1 MGRWGVWSPGR
12 RALALL
18 LLIQVAY
25 CSRVLDEVYFPEND
39 AETRPGSQRWGYGDL
54 GDDEDFL
61 ADEASGDDRGSSEI
75 GSGHQVTEGFT
86 TVSTSTIT
94 SFSTG
99 AAVTP
104 LAPQLAG
111 MSVSELDQEPFLI
124 YYRALVNFTTSIE
137 YTPDLDNVSS
147 DHFRDLS
154 EAIVD
159 TLESEYYKIPG
170 EQMVNV
176 VYVKVID
183 GFVFVEL
190 DVGSEGNTND
200 AVIRQVLYS
209 VIASG
214 SIASYVTSTAGFQF
228 RRLGAV
234 TPSMRSCL
242 SNEFTCKNGECI
254 LLEYRCDQ
262 RHDCRDMSDEEG
274 CVEPVLCGDNEFA
287 CGSGECIPRV
297 YYCDGRPD
305 CADSSDET
313 TCRGPGVVATS
324 PTITTRPIITPRPP
338 TTPPPIYTRPLV
350 IATTPFKRSTP
361 KPPIDAARPCRR
373 EEARCPNGQCIP
385 REYLCDGERDCKDGS
400 DELNCGTPSPCEPN
414 EFKCKNGR
422 CALKLWRCDGDN
434 DCGDGSDEI
443 NCPTKGPSDM
453 CAPDQFVCVQSRKCI
468 PASYQCDEEA
478 DCPDRSDEIGCSPPQ
493 VITPP
498 EESIVASRGDTVRF
512 TCVAVGIPT
521 PIITWRLNWGHI
533 PTSSR
538 VSMSSENGHGTLIIR
553 DVKEAD
559 QGAYTC
565 EAINAKG
572 MVFGIPDGVLSL
584 KPSRGPCSE
593 GFFHIDGTS
602 QCIPCFCFGIAKVCH
617 QTGRY
622 RNQIRLRFDVED
634 DFKGVNVSSPQGF
647 PPLSSNQLQIDPSVQ
662 EFQLVDLSRR
672 FLSHDS
678 FWLLPSQFLGNK
690 VDSYG
695 GSLQF
700 KVRYG
705 LTRGQSEP
713 VRKPDVVIVGN
724 GQKLI
729 YRVQSS
735 TQPSVVNQRTV
746 QFTEDNWQHESGSAV
761 TREDLL
767 MTLQNVEAI
776 MIQTVYDN
784 KMASVG
790 LADIVMDTTSV
801 EYTQLGVAIGVE
813 ECKCPF
819 GYSGLSCET
828 CSPQFERIPGGPFL
842 GTCSGCNCNGHAS
855 SCDSE
860 NGYCINCQ
868 HNTEGPQCNKCKSG
882 FFGDPTRGTA
892 DACRPCPCPLMD
904 PRRRY
909 SDTCFMDTDGQP
921 TCDNCIEG
929 YTGRRCERCALG
941 YEGDP
946 MKPGGRCVKTSAGD
960 TGICDVRGS
969 AESSPNTCVCK
980 PHVSGNLCNE
990 CKTGTFYLSDKNP
1003 EGCLKCF
1010 CMGVTRECSSSYWNR
1025 DQVRST
1031 YDSHERAPFTISS
1044 ASSTQTFSEGI
1055 SVTGPSELTF
1065 SGFSNIPPDVYY
1077 WVLPERFKGDKV
1089 TSYGGELRYTIT
1101 YVPSVGAR
1109 TLDAQPHIVLQG
1121 NGIFLEHN
1129 ANIQTPAGFPITI
1142 TVPFRE
1148 SSWRRTDGQDATR
1161 EHLLMALADI
1171 DVLMIRASYADRM
1184 IESRISN
1191 IHMDIA
1197 VPHSTGLKQAVEVE
1211 ECACPVGYTGPS
1223 CQDCD
1228 IGFTRSTSGLYLGT
1242 CERCQCG
1249 GHSTECDGETGEC
1262 LNCQHN
1268 TEGAKCE
1275 RCKPGFY
1282 GDPRRGSQGDCQP
1295 CPCRS
1300 TSSQYF
1306 GTCFLDS
1313 DGQPTC
1319 DSCPAGFLG
1328 RQCERCAPGYRGDPT
1343 RGQPCI
1349 PSSGPGP
1356 STGCQCDLRGSISNT
1371 CDSRRQCPCK
1381 SHVEGLSCS
1390 TCRPNHF
1397 YLNADNP
1404 DGCLPCFCM
1413 GVTQQCSSSSYH
1425 RELITSPFL
1434 PGNFQNFALVNRQR
1448 SVRITT
1454 GFVVEMS
1461 TQGPQLSYRQFD
1473 QLGQESFYWQLPESY
1488 QGDKREMLFARMRRA
1503 HKQNE
1508 SSLTEEEMRRKFASE
1523 ALGETHDPQPRVR
1536 RQAQMDKKQ
1545 EDMDREIWALISS
1558 FSSDPSQNKTNVSG
1572 EASVLPPPSSVLAP
1586 AGPPSVRRQRAH
1598 DIAQSQGRTH
1608 TFPLSGAPGHSPQRA
1623 SHEAGAATRSSRQD
1637 STNVLISQTPGLRG
1651 AEKYS
1656 LIYKGFSLFPEGV
1669 FYWSL
1674 PKVFLGDKVTSYGG
1688 TLRYTLTYTS
1698 GIRGSPLPDADVQI
1712 MGNDITL
1719 VAYQTEMRPRE
1730 SKTFEIAFKESQ
1742 WKRPDGQQATREHL
1756 MMALADLDEILIRAS
1771 YSTDMISAG
1780 ITAVSMETAGPSFT
1794 SLPQALEVEECRC
1807 PPGYRGLSC
1816 QDCAPGYTRTGGGL
1830 YLGHCE
1836 PCDCN
1841 GHSETCHPET
1851 GVCSVCL
1858 HNTAGEFCDK
1868 CAPGFYGDATAGTPE
1883 DCQPCACPLSDPEN
1897 QFSKTCETDGAG
1909 GYRCTACPLGYTGQY
1924 CERCTPGYTGNPSI
1938 RGQKCLPEDRRSNFI
1953 VQIHPEKKTV
1963 AAGSD
1968 ASLRCH
1974 GSGDPP
1980 YYYFWSRE
1988 DGRPLPS
1995 TTHLRDRGETLHF
2008 PNLQPSDSGVYI
2020 CTCRNYQYVNTSR
2033 AEIIVHAV
2041 AVRPIT
2047 VTVEEQRIQS
2057 VRQGADVTF
2066 ICTAKSTSPAY
2077 TLVWTRQNNGKLPE
2091 RAMDFNGILTI
2102 RNVQPEDAGIYI
2114 CTGSNMFDMDEGN
2127 ATLYVQEISHTQMFY
2142 GPFETMGGHRP
2153 PGAGI
2158 PPVAVIEP
2166 RQLSVQQG
2174 QPAEFRCSATGNPTP
2189 IVEWTGGP
2197 NGGISSRASVHGG
2210 MLRFPS
2216 TQLSDEGQY
2225 TCRVH
2230 NTFGQH
2236 IARADLRVHS
2246 GNLPDVQVSPERT
2259 EVREGDTA
2267 RLYCRA
2273 LGSPTPT
2280 ISWRK
2285 QNGILPPQALTSL
2298 GFLHF
2303 RSSSLEAIQRRIQ
2316 ELQAR
2321 EERTDIATL
2330 VIPSITAADGGTY
2343 LCIGT
2348 NSAGS
2353 SQQQIE
2359 VIVVK
2364 ASPGAPLLRIE
2375 PSSDSVQEGQTVEL
2389 NCVVAAYPQAV
2400 VTWLRPGRPL
2410 APNHQV
2416 YGSRLRIIQASSAD
2430 SGEYICR
2437 VTNGVGSQQASIV
2450 ITINR
2455 VPIPSENI
2463 PVLRIESSSGSLVEG
2478 QTLELDCQVA
2488 GYPGAEVTWYRP
2500 GVPLSPNHQVS
2511 GSRLRILQASAAD
2524 SGEYICRVTSGPV
2537 TQQASTF
2544 ITVTRISG
2552 DTSGLVPVLRIEPS
2566 SNTVAEGQ
2574 TLELNCVV
2582 SGSQQGEVTWHRK
2595 DQPLSPNHQVLG
2607 SRLRILQASVADS
2620 GEYICR
2626 VTTGSVTRQATITV
2640 TISRTIGPVQ
2650 NGITPTIRVESPSD
2664 SLSEGQTVVLNCV
2677 VEGQTQQVSW
2687 YRQGQPLSSNHQ
2699 VSGSRL
2705 RIVNASSR
2713 DSGEYICQVSG
2724 SSGIQAAS
2732 ISVSIEGPRH
2742 NTGDSGAIRIEPSS
2756 QTVEEGQILD
2766 LSCRIEGISGQS
2778 VTWHRANGRPL
2789 SPNHQVAGPRMRI
2802 NKATTADSGEYICR
2816 VITDF
2821 GVQEASVMV
2830 IVQRSSQVPAGFPT
2844 PITIEKTPGPV
2855 SEGQTVDL
2863 NCVVIGNP
2871 DAAVTWMR
2879 PGASFTPNHQIS
2891 GSRLRIVQASSA
2903 DSGEYV
2909 CRYSSPSGILKGSIL
2924 VNVIP
2929 GAQKVY
2935 RLETPVI
2942 SINPPS
2948 ATIRQGENAT
2958 FKCHVHKGAPPI
2970 RVAWKMGQNQPLQD
2984 NVHISNNGSIITIV
2998 GAHHKNQGSYRC
3010 MASNAYGAVD
3020 SAVTLV
3026 VEGRPTV
3033 SVIPQGPVRVNVGET
3048 IYLECSGMGDP
3059 RPVVSWRRTGSRQTI
3074 QQQHHVPLDSH
3085 AVLQIPS
3092 AKPDDAGSYT
3102 CVGHNPAGSTQVN
3115 VDVLVEDRVT
3125 KPSAPVVTADQ
3136 PVHVVLAGDTATLRC
3151 SATGNPT
3158 PTITWSKL
3166 RAPLPWQHQIVNQT
3180 LVIPRVAQQDS
3191 GQYICNASNADG
3203 HSEIFITLDVE
3214 NPPYATTLPDELSV
3228 SVGEAIRIQCLA
3240 HGTPPLKF
3248 QWTKVNGSL
3257 PSSSEVRDG
3266 VLHISQAAATDAGTY
3281 SCVVRNKVGE
3291 SEALTQIS
3299 VVAPFSVRVS
3309 PQKDTKAV
3317 GDTTEFTCTVLGDP
3331 RARIQWIK
3339 EGGELPANHK
3349 VDKTVLRISNLERGN
3364 EGVYTCKALSRFG
3377 QAQDSGKLVVQVL
3390 PKVRIN
3396 IRTSVQ
3402 TVLAGNSVEFECL
3415 AIGDPRAKVTW
3426 SKVGSRIPS
3435 DAVINGGMLRID
3447 QVKQSDAGQYRCT
3460 ATNDVGEVQ
3469 SHVILHVQSVPQIAA
3484 QPEMKEV
3491 TTGSTAV
3498 FPCLASG
3505 FPVPE
3510 ITWTKL
3516 EGDLPSDSKIENN
3529 VLTIPSVKPED
3540 AGTYVCTAANR
3551 QGRVTAFSMLKVR
3564 ERVVPYFNGNPQS
3577 YLALPS
3583 LKDAHKKFEVKITFR
3598 PDYADALIMYSG
3610 MLVYSGQKKSK
3621 GADFM
3626 SFGLVGGR
3634 PEFRFDAGS
3643 GMATIRYPIPIS
3655 LGEFHTVTLYRHLNK
3670 GSLIVDNQMPIN
3682 GSSQGKFQGLD
3693 LNEEL
3698 YLGGYPNF
3706 EVLSKTDLKRGFV
3719 GCVRQLVIQG
3729 EEIIFKDLDL
3739 KAKNIS
3745 RCPTCKDRP
3754 CKNKGICRDSDSS
3767 SYVCDCPPGF
3777 AGSNCEHSQA
3787 LHCHP
3792 GACGHEGTCINRADG
3807 TGYTCRC
3814 HLGQHGEKC
3823 MDGVMVHTPSFNG
3836 ETSYISYPSLTN
3848 IHDDLRVDLEFKP
3861 LSPNGLIFF
3870 SGGKGAP
3877 DFVSLAMAGG
3887 HLEFRYELGSGLAIL
3902 RSTDPV
3908 TLGHWH
3914 KASAERIHKDGTL
3927 QVDSAPPVKK
3937 SSPGKSLGLNLK
3949 TLMYLG
3955 GVDGSVT
3962 LPKAVNITQPYQGC
3976 IGEVSINGKK
3986 VDISYSF
3993 IESHSISQCY
4003 DSSPCDRMPC
4013 LHRGHCM
4020 PTGEYE
4026 FQCICRDGF
4035 KGDRCE
4041 SHEDRCQIHNPCT
4054 NGGTCKENKCH
4065 CPEGFSGTYCERGA
4079 AATNLEDGVHEGSGG
4094 NDAPGVYGS
4103 SFSGDSYIVLPRHT
4117 FPRSRP
4123 DSPETIELEL
4133 RTTST
4138 DGVIF
4143 WQGMEGLWL
4152 EHDLHDTNQEEKE
4165 QGRERDFISLGL
4177 RDGHLLFSYQLGS
4190 GEANIIT
4197 EDPIND
4203 GEWHKITAVREGKAG
4218 SVHIDGEE
4226 VISGSA
4232 PGKNIMVDTK
4242 SKVYLGGVPNV
4253 KLMTGGK
4260 FSTGITGCIKNVVLL
4275 NARPS
4280 HQLHQPIDLK
4290 HQSEMAHNTRECPS

>member
-1 MGRWGVWSPGR
+1 MGHWGVWSPGR

-18 LLIQVAY
+18 LLIQVAH

-39 AETRPGSQRWGYGDL
+39 VETRSRPQRWGYGDV
-54 GDDEDFL
+54 GDDEDFM
-61 ADEASGDDRGSSEI
+61 ADEASGDDPGSSEI
-75 GSGHQVTEGFT
+75 GSGLPTEEGFT
-86 TVSTSTIT
+86 TVPTSTIA
-94 SFSTG
+94 SFVTG
-99 AAVTP
+99 PAVTP

-137 YTPDLDNVSS
+137 YTLDLDNVSS
-147 DHFRDLS
+147 DQFRDLS

-183 GFVFVEL
+183 NFVFVEL

-200 AVIRQVLYS
+200 AQIRQILYS

-214 SIASYVTSTAGFQF
+214 SIANYVTSVEGFQF
-228 RRLGAV
+228 RRLGAAQ
-234 TPSMRSCL
+234 TPPSPIGMETTVPPLIRSC
-242 SNEFTCKNGECI
+242 SADEFTCNNGECVP
-254 LLEYRCDQ
+254 LEFRCDR
-262 RHDCRDMSDEEG
+262 RHDCRDMSDEER
-274 CVEPVLCGDNEFA
+274 CSEPETCGDTEFA
-287 CGSGECIPRV
+287 CSSGECIPRA

-305 CADSSDET
+305 CLDSSDEGL
-313 TCRGPGVVATS
+313 CDLPQQIVTS
-324 PTITTRPIITPRPP
+324 PPFTTRPVITRRPI
-338 TTPPPIYTRPLV
+338 TTPPPPIYTRPPLV
-350 IATTPFKRSTP
+350 VTTPLTRLTP
-361 KPPIDAARPCRR
+361 KPPLDAVRPCKR

-385 REYLCDGERDCKDGS
+385 RDYLCDGERDCRDGS

-453 CAPDQFVCVQSRKCI
+453 CAPDQFVCIQSRTCI

-498 EESIVASRGDTVRF
+498 EESIMASRGETVRF
-512 TCVAVGIPT
+512 TCVAIGIPT

-538 VSMSSENGHGTLIIR
+538 VSMTSENGHGTLIIR

-559 QGAYTC
+559 QGAYSC

-584 KPSRGPCSE
+584 KSEGPCSE
-593 GFFHIDGTS
+593 GFFHVQDNS
-602 QCIPCFCFGIAKVCH
+602 RCIPCFCFGVAKVCH

-622 RNQIRLRFDVED
+622 RNQIRLRFDVID
-634 DFKGVNVSSPQGF
+634 DFKGVNVSSHQGF
-647 PPLSSNQLQIDPSVQ
+647 PPLSSNQLQIDTSVE

-672 FLSHDS
+672 FLSQES
-678 FWLLPSQFLGNK
+678 FWTLPSQFLGNK

-695 GSLQF
+695 GSLRY

-705 LTRGQSEP
+705 LTRGLSEP
-713 VRKPDVVIVGN
+713 VRKPDVVIIGN

-735 TQPSVVNQRTV
+735 TQPTTVNQREV
-746 QFTEDNWQHESGSAV
+746 QFTEEHWQHESGAAV

-767 MTLQNVEAI
+767 MTLQNLEAI

-801 EYTQLGVAIGVE
+801 EYTQLGVAMGVE
-813 ECKCPF
+813 ECRCPT

-860 NGYCINCQ
+860 SGYCINCQ

-909 SDTCFMDTDGQP
+909 SDTCFLDTDGQP
-921 TCDNCIEG
+921 TCDNCLVG
-929 YTGRRCERCALG
+929 YSGRRCERCAVG

-946 MKPGGRCVKTSAGD
+946 MKPGGQCEKTFAGT
-960 TGICDVRGS
+960 TGICDERGS
-969 AESSPNTCVCK
+969 AVSSPNACVCK
-980 PHVSGNLCNE
+980 PHVSGRLCNE
-990 CKTGTFYLSDKNP
+990 CKSGTFYLNEKNP
-1003 EGCLKCF
+1003 NGCLKCF

-1031 YDSHERAPFTISS
+1031 YDSHERVPFSISNA
-1044 ASSTQTFSEGI
+1044 ASTRTFSEGI
-1055 SVTGPSELTF
+1055 SITGPSELTF
-1065 SGFSNIPPDVYY
+1065 SAFNNVPQDVYF

-1101 YVPSVGAR
+1101 YEASLGAQ
-1109 TLDAQPHIVLQG
+1109 TLDAQPYVVLQG
-1121 NGIFLEHN
+1121 NGIFLEHY
-1129 ANIQTPAGFPITI
+1129 ANIQTAPGFPITI

-1148 SSWRRTDGQDATR
+1148 SLWRRTDGQDATR

-1171 DVLMIRASYADRM
+1171 DVLMVRASYAERM

-1197 VPHSTGLKQAVEVE
+1197 VPHSTGLQQAVEVE
-1211 ECACPVGYTGPS
+1211 QCACPVGYTGPS

-1228 IGFTRSTSGLYLGT
+1228 IGYTRSTSGLYLGT
-1242 CERCQCG
+1242 CERCHCG

-1282 GDPRRGSQGDCQP
+1282 GDPRRGSPGDCQP
-1295 CPCRS
+1295 CPCQG

-1306 GTCFLDS
+1306 GTCFLDT
-1313 DGQPTC
+1313 DGQATC
-1319 DSCPAGFLG
+1319 DSCPVGYIG
-1328 RQCERCAPGYRGDPT
+1328 RQCERCAPGYRGDPV
-1343 RGQPCI
+1343 RGQPCT
-1349 PSSGPGP
+1349 STSGPGP
-1356 STGCQCDLRGSISNT
+1356 STGCHCDLRGSTSNT

-1381 SHVEGLSCS
+1381 PHVEGLTCS

-1397 YLNADNP
+1397 YLSADNP

-1454 GFVVEMS
+1454 GFIVEMS
-1461 TQGPQLSYRQFD
+1461 THGPQLSYRQFD

-1488 QGDKREMLFARMRRA
+1488 QGDKQEMLFARMRRA

-1508 SSLTEEEMRRKFASE
+1508 SSLTEEEMRRKIASGDLE
-1523 ALGETHDPQPRVR
+1523 ENHDPQHRFR
-1536 RQAQMDKKQ
+1536 RQAQMDKEQ
-1545 EDMDREIWALISS
+1545 EETDREVWALISS
-1558 FSSDPSQNKTNVSG
+1558 FSSGPSRDKTNVSEG
-1572 EASVLPPPSSVLAP
+1572 GSVLPPSSVVAP
-1586 AGPPSVRRQRAH
+1586 AGPPSPPLRRHHTQ
-1598 DIAQSQGRTH
+1598 DNAQSRARAH
-1608 TFPLSGAPGHSPQRA
+1608 TFPLSAAPGHLPQRA
-1623 SHEAGAATRSSRQD
+1623 THEAGASARSARQD

-1656 LIYKGFSLFPEGV
+1656 LVYKGFSLFPEGV

-1674 PKVFLGDKVTSYGG
+1674 PKVFLGDKVMSYGG
-1688 TLRYTLTYTS
+1688 TLRYTLAYTS

-1712 MGNDITL
+1712 TGNDITL
-1719 VAYQTEMRPRE
+1719 VAYQTELRPRE
-1730 SKTFEIAFKESQ
+1730 TKTFEIAFRESQ

-1756 MMALADLDEILIRAS
+1756 MMALADLNEILIRAS
-1771 YSTDMISAG
+1771 YSTDMISAS
-1780 ITAVSMETAGPSFT
+1780 ITGVSMETAGPSYT

-1851 GVCSVCL
+1851 GVCSNCL
-1858 HNTAGEFCDK
+1858 HNTADEFCDK

-1909 GYRCTACPLGYTGQY
+1909 GYRCTACPIGYTGQY
-1924 CERCTPGYTGNPSI
+1924 CERCAPGYTGNPSV
-1938 RGQKCLPEDRRSNFI
+1938 RGQKCVPEDRQSHFFVRI
-1953 VQIHPEKKTV
+1953 YPEKKTV
-1963 AAGSD
+1963 TPGSEI
-1968 ASLRCH
+1968 SLRCQ

-1988 DGRPLPS
+1988 DGRPLPGN
-1995 TTHLRDRGETLHF
+1995 TQLRERGEILHF
-2008 PNLQPSDSGVYI
+2008 PSLQPSDSGVYI
-2020 CTCRNYQYVNTSR
+2020 CTCRNYQHMNTSR
-2033 AEIIVHAV
+2033 AEIIIHASPI
-2041 AVRPIT
+2041 RPIT
-2047 VTVEEQRIQS
+2047 VTVEEQRVQR
-2057 VRQGADVTF
+2057 VRQGVDVTF

-2077 TLVWTRQNNGKLPE
+2077 TLVWTRQNSGNLPE

-2127 ATLYVQEISHTQMFY
+2127 ATLYVQEASHTQMFY
-2142 GPFETMGGHRP
+2142 GPFETIEGHRP
-2153 PGAGI
+2153 SGAGT

-2174 QPAEFRCSATGNPTP
+2174 QPAEFRCTATGNPTP
-2189 IVEWTGGP
+2189 IVEWTGGQ

-2210 MLRFPS
+2210 VLRFSS
-2216 TQLSDEGQY
+2216 TQISDAGQY

-2230 NTFGQH
+2230 NSFGQH
-2236 IARADLRVHS
+2236 IARADLRVYTG

-2285 QNGILPPQALTSL
+2285 QDGILPPQAHT
-2298 GFLHF
+2298 
-2303 RSSSLEAIQRRIQ
+2303 
-2316 ELQAR
+2316 
-2321 EERTDIATL
+2321 ERTDIATL
-2330 VIPSITAADGGTY
+2330 LIPSITVADAGTY
-2343 LCIGT
+2343 LCVGT

-2353 SQQQIE
+2353 SQRQIE

-2364 ASPGAPLLRIE
+2364 ASSAAPLVRIE
-2375 PSSDSVQEGQTVEL
+2375 PSSDNVLEGQTVEL
-2389 NCVVAAYPQAV
+2389 NCVVASYPQAT
-2400 VTWLRPGRPL
+2400 VTWHRPGHPL
-2410 APNHQV
+2410 SPNHQV
-2416 YGSRLRIIQASSAD
+2416 YGSRLRILQASSAD

-2437 VTNGVGSQQASIV
+2437 VTNGGGTQQASII

-2478 QTLELDCQVA
+2478 QTLELDCQVT
-2488 GYPGAEVTWYRP
+2488 GYPGVEVTWYRP
-2500 GVPLSPNHQVS
+2500 GIPLSPNHQVS

-2524 SGEYICRVTSGPV
+2524 SGEYICRITHGGI

-2544 ITVTRISG
+2544 ITVTRISS
-2552 DTSGLVPVLRIEPS
+2552 DPSGSFPALRIEPS

-2582 SGSQQGEVTWHRK
+2582 SESQNAVVTWTRK
-2595 DQPLSPNHQVLG
+2595 GQPLSPNHQVLG

-2626 VTTGSVTRQATITV
+2626 VTSGTVTRQATITV
-2640 TISRTIGPVQ
+2640 TISRVIGPVHT
-2650 NGITPTIRVESPSD
+2650 GITPTILVESPS
-2664 SLSEGQTVVLNCV
+2664 SAVSEGQTVVLNCV
-2677 VEGQTQQVSW
+2677 VEGQTHQEVSW
-2687 YRQGQPLSSNHQ
+2687 YRQGQPLSENHQ

-2705 RIVNASSR
+2705 RILKASPQ

-2724 SSGIQAAS
+2724 SSGIQMAS
-2732 ISVSIEGPRH
+2732 ISVSIEGSRH
-2742 NTGDSGAIRIEPSS
+2742 NTGVSGAIRIEPSS
-2756 QTVEEGQILD
+2756 KTVEEGQILE
-2766 LSCRIEGISGQS
+2766 LSCLIEGLSDQS
-2778 VTWHRANGRPL
+2778 VTWHRSHGRPL
-2789 SPNHQVAGPRMRI
+2789 SSNHQVAGPRMRI
-2802 NKATTADSGEYICR
+2802 FKATAADSGEYICR
-2816 VITDF
+2816 VNTGSGI
-2821 GVQEASVMV
+2821 QEAIITV

-2844 PITIEKTPGPV
+2844 PILIEKTPGPV
-2855 SEGQTVDL
+2855 VEGQNVDL
-2863 NCVVIGNP
+2863 NCVVVGNP
-2871 DAAVTWMR
+2871 DAAVTWLR
-2879 PGASFTPNHQIS
+2879 PGANFYAHHQIS
-2891 GSRLRIVQASSA
+2891 GSRLRISQATSA

-2909 CRYSSPSGILKGSIL
+2909 CHYSTPSGILKASIFINISSG
-2924 VNVIP
+2924 V
-2929 GAQKVY
+2929 QKTY
-2935 RLETPVI
+2935 RSESPVI
-2942 SINPPS
+2942 SISPSS

-2958 FKCHVHKGAPPI
+2958 FKCYVHRGAQPI
-2970 RVAWKMGQNQPLQD
+2970 RVMWKIGQNQPLQD
-2984 NVHISNNGSIITIV
+2984 NVHVSSNGSIITIV

-3010 MASNAYGAVD
+3010 MASNAFGAVD
-3020 SAVTLV
+3020 SAVNLV

-3033 SVIPQGPVRVNVGET
+3033 SVIPQGPVKVSVGET

-3059 RPVVSWRRTGSRQTI
+3059 RPVVSWRRTGSRQAI
-3074 QQQHHVPLDSH
+3074 WQHNHAPLDSH

-3092 AKPDDAGSYT
+3092 AKPDDSGSYT
-3102 CVGHNPAGSTQVN
+3102 CVGHNPAGSTQVH
-3115 VDVLVEDRVT
+3115 VDVLVEDRVLR
-3125 KPSAPVVTADQ
+3125 PSTPTVIAEKSVQ
-3136 PVHVVLAGDTATLRC
+3136 VVLAGETATLRC

-3158 PTITWSKL
+3158 PTIKWSKL
-3166 RAPLPWQHQIVNQT
+3166 RAPLPWQHQIVNSS

-3191 GQYICNASNADG
+3191 GQYICNASNVDG
-3203 HSEIFITLDVE
+3203 HSEVYITLDVE

-3228 SVGEAIRIQCLA
+3228 SVGEPIQLQCLA

-3257 PSSSEVRDG
+3257 PSSAAVRDG
-3266 VLHISQAAATDAGTY
+3266 VLEINQASVTVAGTY
-3281 SCVVRNKVGE
+3281 RCVVSNKVGE
-3291 SEALTQIS
+3291 SVALTQIS
-3299 VVAPFSVRVS
+3299 VLAPFSVRVS
-3309 PQKDTKAV
+3309 PQIDTKAV
-3317 GDTTEFTCTVLGDP
+3317 GDTAEFICTVLGDP

-3339 EGGELPANHK
+3339 EGGELPSNHK
-3349 VDKTVLRISNLERGN
+3349 VDGTVLRISNLERGN
-3364 EGVYTCKALSRFG
+3364 EGVYTCRAVSRFG
-3377 QAQDSGKLVVQVL
+3377 QVQDSVKLVVQVL

-3426 SKVGSRIPS
+3426 SKVGSRLPNDVI
-3435 DAVINGGMLRID
+3435 INGGTLRLE

-3460 ATNDVGEVQ
+3460 VTNDVGEVQ

-3484 QPEMKEV
+3484 QPDMKEI

-3505 FPVPE
+3505 FPVPD

-3516 EGDLPSDSKIENN
+3516 EGDLPSDARIENN
-3529 VLTIPSVKPED
+3529 VLTIQSVKPED

-3564 ERVVPYFNGNPQS
+3564 ERVVPYFTGHS
-3577 YLALPS
+3577 HLALPS
-3583 LKDAHKKFEVKITFR
+3583 MKDAHKKFEIKITFR
-3598 PDYADALIMYSG
+3598 PDDADG
-3610 MLVYSGQKKSK
+3610 MLIYSGQKKTK

-3643 GMATIRYPIPIS
+3643 GMATIRYPMPIS
-3655 LGEFHTVTLYRHLNK
+3655 LSEFHTVTLHRNLNQ
-3670 GSLIVDNQMPIN
+3670 GSLVVDNQTPVN
-3682 GSSQGKFQGLD
+3682 GTSQGKFQGLD

-3706 EVLSKTDLKRGFV
+3706 DAVSKTDLSRGFV
-3719 GCVRQLVIQG
+3719 GCVRQLIIQD
-3729 EEIIFKDLDL
+3729 EEVIFKDLDL
-3739 KAKNIS
+3739 RANGIS
-3745 RCPTCKDRP
+3745 NCPTCRDRP
-3754 CKNKGICRDSDSS
+3754 CRNRGVCRDSESS
-3767 SYVCDCPPGF
+3767 SYVCDCPSGF

-3792 GACGHEGTCINRADG
+3792 GACGDEATCISREDG

-3814 HLGQHGEKC
+3814 HLGKSGEKC
-3823 MDGVMVHTPSFNG
+3823 MDGVMVNTPSFNG

-3848 IHDDLRVDLEFKP
+3848 IHNDLRVDLEFKP
-3861 LSPNGLIFF
+3861 LSPDGLIFF
-3870 SGGKGAP
+3870 SGGKEAP
-3877 DFVSLAMAGG
+3877 VEDFVSLTMAGG

-3914 KASAERIHKDGTL
+3914 KASAERVHKDGTL
-3927 QVDSAPPVKK
+3927 QVDRAPPVKR

-3949 TLMYLG
+3949 TLMFLG
-3955 GVDGSVT
+3955 GVDSSMK
-3962 LPKAVNITQPYQGC
+3962 LPSAVNVTQPYQGC
-3976 IGEVSINGKK
+3976 IGEVSINNKK

-3993 IESHSISQCY
+3993 VESHSISQCY
-4003 DSSPCDRMPC
+4003 DRSPCDRMPC
-4013 LHRGHCM
+4013 MHGGRCM
-4020 PTGEYE
+4020 PAGEYE
-4026 FQCICRDGF
+4026 YQCLCRDGF

-4041 SHEDRCQIHNPCT
+4041 IHEDHCLIHNPCL
-4054 NGGTCKENKCH
+4054 NGGTCKENRCH
-4065 CPEGFSGTYCERGA
+4065 CPEGFSGLYCEQGA
-4079 AATNLEDGVHEGSGG
+4079 ASTNLDDVVHEGSGG
-4094 NDAPGVYGS
+4094 NDAPGVFGS
-4103 SFSGDSYIVLPRHT
+4103 SFSGDSYIVLPRQM

-4138 DGVIF
+4138 DGVIL
-4143 WQGMEGLWL
+4143 WQGM
-4152 EHDLHDTNQEEKE
+4152 EEKE

-4190 GEANIIT
+4190 GEANIMT

-4203 GEWHKITAVREGKAG
+4203 GEWHKITAVREGKSG
-4218 SVHIDGEE
+4218 SVYIDGEE
-4226 VISGSA
+4226 VISGSS

-4242 SKVYLGGVPNV
+4242 GKVYLGGVPNV

-4260 FSTGITGCIKNVVLL
+4260 FSIGINGCIKNLVLL

-4290 HQSEMAHNTRECPS
+4290 HHSEMTHNTKECPS

>member
-1 MGRWGVWSPGR
+1 MIV
-12 RALALL
+12 AYLL
-18 LLIQVAY
+18 LAVLQVTH
-25 CSRVLDEVYFPEND
+25 CSRVLDEVYFPESEV
-39 AETRPGSQRWGYGDL
+39 ETRPGPQRWGYGDL
-54 GDDEDFL
+54 GDDEDFM
-61 ADEASGDDRGSSEI
+61 ADEASGDDHGSSEV
-75 GSGHQVTEGFT
+75 GSGVTEGIT
-86 TVSTSTIT
+86 TASTSTIS
-94 SFSTG
+94 SFYTE
-99 AAVTP
+99 TP
-104 LAPQLAG
+104 
-111 MSVSELDQEPFLI
+111 EPDI
-124 YYRALVNFTTSIE
+124 
-137 YTPDLDNVSS
+137 
-147 DHFRDLS
+147 
-154 EAIVD
+154 
-159 TLESEYYKIPG
+159 
-170 EQMVNV
+170 
-176 VYVKVID
+176 
-183 GFVFVEL
+183 
-190 DVGSEGNTND
+190 
-200 AVIRQVLYS
+200 
-209 VIASG
+209 
-214 SIASYVTSTAGFQF
+214 
-228 RRLGAV
+228 
-234 TPSMRSCL
+234 
-242 SNEFTCKNGECI
+242 
-254 LLEYRCDQ
+254 
-262 RHDCRDMSDEEG
+262 
-274 CVEPVLCGDNEFA
+274 
-287 CGSGECIPRV
+287 
-297 YYCDGRPD
+297 
-305 CADSSDET
+305 
-313 TCRGPGVVATS
+313 TS
-324 PTITTRPIITPRPP
+324 PPVTTRPIITRRPSS
-338 TTPPPIYTRPLV
+338 PPPPIIYTRPPPV
-350 IATTPFKRSTP
+350 ATTPFKPITA
-361 KPPIDAARPCRR
+361 KLPIDGPRLCRR

-400 DELNCGTPSPCEPN
+400 DE
-414 EFKCKNGR
+414 
-422 CALKLWRCDGDN
+422 
-434 DCGDGSDEI
+434 I
-443 NCPTKGPSDM
+443 NCATKGPSDM
-453 CAPDQFVCVQSRKCI
+453 CAPDQFICVQSRTCI

-498 EESIVASRGDTVRF
+498 EESIMASRGDTVRF
-512 TCVAVGIPT
+512 TCVAIGIPT

-533 PTSSR
+533 PTSGR

-584 KPSRGPCSE
+584 KPSRGPCPE
-593 GFFHIDGTS
+593 DNFHVEATS
-602 QCIPCFCFGIAKVCH
+602 KCIPCFCFGVAKVCY

-622 RNQIRLRFDVED
+622 RNQIRLRFDIED
-634 DFKGVNVSSPQGF
+634 DFKGVNVTSPQGF
-647 PPLSSNQLQIDPSVQ
+647 PPLSSNQLQIDTNVE

-678 FWLLPSQFLGNK
+678 FWTLPSQFLGNK

-695 GSLQF
+695 GSIRY

-713 VRKPDVVIVGN
+713 VRKPDVVLIGN

-735 TQPSVVNQRTV
+735 TQPTSVNQRVV
-746 QFTEDNWQHESGSAV
+746 QFTEEHWQHESGATV

-767 MTLQNVEAI
+767 MTLQNLEAL
-776 MIQTVYDN
+776 MIQTIYDN

-790 LADIVMDTTSV
+790 LSDIVMDTTSV
-801 EYTQLGVAIGVE
+801 EYTQLGVALGVE
-813 ECKCPF
+813 ECRCPT
-819 GYSGLSCET
+819 GYSGLSCEV
-828 CSPQFERIPGGPFL
+828 CSPQFERVPGGPFL
-842 GTCSGCNCNGHAS
+842 GTCAGCNCNGHAS

-860 NGYCINCQ
+860 TGYCMNCQ
-868 HNTEGPQCNKCKSG
+868 HNTEGPQCNKCKQG

-892 DACRPCPCPLMD
+892 DACRACPCPLMD

-909 SDTCFMDTDGQP
+909 SDTCFLDTDGQP
-921 TCDNCIEG
+921 TCDNCVEG
-929 YTGRRCERCALG
+929 YTGRRCERCAVG

-946 MKPGGRCVKTSAGD
+946 MKPGGRCVKTSAGQ
-960 TGICDVRGS
+960 TGICDERGS
-969 AESSPNTCVCK
+969 AVSTPNACVCK
-980 PHVSGNLCNE
+980 PHVSGKLCNE
-990 CKTGTFYLSDKNP
+990 CKSGTFYLSDKNP
-1003 EGCLKCF
+1003 DGCLKCF

-1031 YDSHERAPFTISS
+1031 YDSHERAPFSIST
-1044 ASSTQTFSEGI
+1044 ATSTRTFSEGI

-1065 SGFSNIPPDVYY
+1065 SAFNSIPQDVYY

-1101 YVPSVGAR
+1101 YEAVLEAR
-1109 TLDAQPHIVLQG
+1109 PVDSQPYVILQG
-1121 NGIFLEHN
+1121 NGIFLEHY
-1129 ANIQTPAGFPITI
+1129 ANIQTPPGFPITI

-1171 DVLMIRASYADRM
+1171 DVLMIRASHAERM

-1197 VPHSTGLKQAVEVE
+1197 VPHSTGLQQAIEVE
-1211 ECACPVGYTGPS
+1211 QCACPIGYTGPS

-1228 IGFTRSTSGLYLGT
+1228 IGYTRSTSGLYLGT
-1242 CERCQCG
+1242 CERCQCS

-1282 GDPRRGSQGDCQP
+1282 GDPRRGSPGDCQP
-1295 CPCRS
+1295 CPCRG

-1306 GTCFLDS
+1306 GTCFLDTDS
-1313 DGQPTC
+1313 LPTC
-1319 DSCPAGFLG
+1319 DSCPVGYVG

-1343 RGQPCI
+1343 RGQPCTT
-1349 PSSGPGP
+1349 SSGPGP
-1356 STGCQCDLRGSISNT
+1356 DPGPGTGCHCDLRGSISNT

-1381 SHVEGLSCS
+1381 AHVEGLSCS

-1461 TQGPQLSYRQFD
+1461 IHGPQMSYRQFD
-1473 QLGQESFYWQLPESY
+1473 QLGQESFYWQLPENY
-1488 QGDKREMLFARMRRA
+1488 Q
-1503 HKQNE
+1503 
-1508 SSLTEEEMRRKFASE
+1508 
-1523 ALGETHDPQPRVR
+1523 
-1536 RQAQMDKKQ
+1536 
-1545 EDMDREIWALISS
+1545 
-1558 FSSDPSQNKTNVSG
+1558 
-1572 EASVLPPPSSVLAP
+1572 
-1586 AGPPSVRRQRAH
+1586 
-1598 DIAQSQGRTH
+1598 
-1608 TFPLSGAPGHSPQRA
+1608 
-1623 SHEAGAATRSSRQD
+1623 
-1637 STNVLISQTPGLRG
+1637 
-1651 AEKYS
+1651 
-1656 LIYKGFSLFPEGV
+1656 
-1669 FYWSL
+1669 
-1674 PKVFLGDKVTSYGG
+1674 GDKVTSYGG
-1688 TLRYTLTYTS
+1688 TLRYTLTYIS
-1698 GIRGSPLPDADVQI
+1698 GVRGSPLPDADVQI
-1712 MGNDITL
+1712 TGNDITL
-1719 VAYQTEMRPRE
+1719 VAYQTELRSRE
-1730 SKTFEIAFKESQ
+1730 SKTFEIAFRESQ

-1756 MMALADLDEILIRAS
+1756 MMVLADLDEILIRAS
-1771 YSTDMISAG
+1771 YSNDMISAG
-1780 ITAVSMETAGPSFT
+1780 ITGVSMETAGPSYT

-1807 PPGYRGLSC
+1807 PPGYKGLSC

-1841 GHSETCHPET
+1841 GHSDTCHPET
-1851 GVCSVCL
+1851 GVCLNCL
-1858 HNTAGEFCDK
+1858 HNTAGEFCEK

-1897 QFSKTCETDGAG
+1897 QFSKTCEPDGAG
-1909 GYRCTACPLGYTGQY
+1909 GYRCTACPIGYTGQY
-1924 CERCTPGYTGNPSI
+1924 CERCAPGYNGNPNI
-1938 RGQKCLPEDRRSNFI
+1938 RGQKCIPEDRLSHFI
-1953 VQIHPEKKTV
+1953 VRIYPEKKTV
-1963 AAGSD
+1963 SAGSEF
-1968 ASLRCH
+1968 SLRCQ

-1980 YYYFWSRE
+1980 YYYHWSRE
-1988 DGRPLPS
+1988 DGRTITAIS
-1995 TTHLRDRGETLHF
+1995 QLREKGEVLHF
-2008 PNLQPSDSGVYI
+2008 PSLQPSDSGVYI
-2020 CTCRNYQYVNTSR
+2020 CTCRNYNYVNTSR
-2033 AEIIVHAV
+2033 AEILVHA
-2041 AVRPIT
+2041 APIRPIT
-2047 VTVEEQRIQS
+2047 VTVEEQRVQT
-2057 VRQGADVTF
+2057 VRQGTDVTF

-2102 RNVQPEDAGIYI
+2102 RNVHPEDAGIYI

-2127 ATLYVQEISHTQMFY
+2127 ATLYVQA
-2142 GPFETMGGHRP
+2142 
-2153 PGAGI
+2153 GAGT

-2174 QPAEFRCSATGNPTP
+2174 QPAEFRCTATGNPLP
-2189 IVEWTGGP
+2189 VVEWTGGQ
-2197 NGGISSRASVHGG
+2197 NGDLSSRASVHGG
-2210 MLRFPS
+2210 VLRFAS
-2216 TQLSDEGQY
+2216 AQLSDEGQY

-2230 NTFGQH
+2230 NSFGQH

-2285 QNGILPPQALTSL
+2285 QDGILPAQVQT
-2298 GFLHF
+2298 
-2303 RSSSLEAIQRRIQ
+2303 
-2316 ELQAR
+2316 
-2321 EERTDIATL
+2321 ERTDISTL
-2330 VIPSITAADGGTY
+2330 LIPAITAADAGVY
-2343 LCIGT
+2343 LCVGT

-2353 SQQQIE
+2353 SQRPIE
-2359 VIVVK
+2359 VVVVR
-2364 ASPGAPLLRIE
+2364 ASPAAPLLRIE
-2375 PSSDSVQEGQTVEL
+2375 PSSDNMLEGQTVEL
-2389 NCVVAAYPQAV
+2389 NCVVASYPQAA
-2400 VTWLRPGRPL
+2400 VTWHRPGRPL
-2410 APNHQV
+2410 SPNHQV
-2416 YGSRLRIIQASSAD
+2416 YGSRLRILQASSDD

-2437 VTNGVGSQQASIV
+2437 VTNGAGTQQASII

-2455 VPIPSENI
+2455 VPIPSENV
-2463 PVLRIESSSGSLVEG
+2463 PVLRIESSSGTLVEG
-2478 QTLELDCQVA
+2478 QNLELDCQVS

-2500 GVPLSPNHQVS
+2500 GTPLSPNHQVS

-2524 SGEYICRVTSGPV
+2524 SGEYICRVTTGTV

-2544 ITVTRISG
+2544 ITVTRISS
-2552 DTSGLVPVLRIEPS
+2552 DPSGFVPALRIEPS
-2566 SNTVAEGQ
+2566 SNSVAEGQ
-2574 TLELNCVV
+2574 TLELNCII
-2582 SGSQQGEVTWHRK
+2582 SGSPNTAVTWHRK
-2595 DQPLSPNHQVLG
+2595 GQPLSPNHQVSG
-2607 SRLRILQASVADS
+2607 SRLRIQQASVADS

-2626 VTTGSVTRQATITV
+2626 VTSGAVTRQATITV
-2640 TISRTIGPVQ
+2640 TISRALGPLHS
-2650 NGITPTIRVESPSD
+2650 GITPTIRLESPS
-2664 SLSEGQTVVLNCV
+2664 SALSEGQTVVLNCV
-2677 VEGQTQQVSW
+2677 VEGQTNQEVLW
-2687 YRQGQPLSSNHQ
+2687 YRQGQSLSSNHQ

-2705 RIVNASSR
+2705 RILNASPQ

-2724 SSGIQAAS
+2724 ASGIKAAS
-2732 ISVSIEGPRH
+2732 ISVSIEGSRH
-2742 NTGDSGAIRIEPSS
+2742 NSGISGAISLEPTSK
-2756 QTVEEGQILD
+2756 TVEEGQNLE
-2766 LSCRIEGISGQS
+2766 LSCLIEGLAGHS
-2778 VTWHRANGRPL
+2778 VTWHRSHGRPL
-2789 SPNHQVAGPRMRI
+2789 SSNHQVAGPRMRI
-2802 NKATTADSGEYICR
+2802 VQATTADSGEYICR
-2816 VITDF
+2816 VNTGSGI
-2821 GVQEASVMV
+2821 QEAVIMV
-2830 IVQRSSQVPAGFPT
+2830 IVQRTAQVPANHPT
-2844 PITIEKTPGPV
+2844 PILIEKTPGPV
-2855 SEGQTVDL
+2855 TEGQTVDL
-2863 NCVVIGNP
+2863 NCAVIGNP

-2879 PGASFTPNHQIS
+2879 PGASFSPNHQIS
-2891 GSRLRIVQASSA
+2891 GSRLRIIQASSV

-2909 CRYSSPSGILKGSIL
+2909 CRYNAPSGIQKASIII
-2924 VNVIP
+2924 NVGT

-2948 ATIRQGENAT
+2948 ATIRRGINAT
-2958 FKCHVHKGAPPI
+2958 FKCHVHKGAQPV
-2970 RVAWKMGQNQPLQD
+2970 RVTWKMGQNQPLQD
-2984 NVHISNNGSIITIV
+2984 NVHISSNGSIITIV
-2998 GAHHKNQGSYRC
+2998 EANYRNQGSYRC
-3010 MASNAYGAVD
+3010 MASNVYGAVD

-3033 SVIPQGPVRVNVGET
+3033 SVIPQGPVKVNMGET
-3048 IYLECSGMGDP
+3048 IYLECSGVGDP
-3059 RPVVSWRRTGSRQTI
+3059 RPVVSWRRTGSRQII
-3074 QQQHHVPLDSH
+3074 QQQNHVPLDSH

-3092 AKPDDAGSYT
+3092 AKPDDSGSYT
-3102 CVGHNPAGSTQVN
+3102 CVGHNPAGSTQVH
-3115 VDVLVEDRVT
+3115 VDVLVEDRVL
-3125 KPSAPVVTADQ
+3125 KPSAPVAAVEQTVQ
-3136 PVHVVLAGDTATLRC
+3136 VVLAGETATLRC
-3151 SATGNPT
+3151 SATGNPI

-3166 RAPLPWQHQIVNQT
+3166 RAPLPWQHQIVNNS
-3180 LVIPRVAQQDS
+3180 LIIPRVAQQDS

-3203 HSEIFITLDVE
+3203 HSEVFITLDVE

-3228 SVGEAIRIQCLA
+3228 SVGEPIRLQCLA
-3240 HGTPPLKF
+3240 HGTPPLRY

-3257 PSSSEVRDG
+3257 SRSADVRDG
-3266 VLHISQAAATDAGTY
+3266 VLHINHAAATDAGTY
-3281 SCVVRNKVGE
+3281 RCAVTNKVGE
-3291 SEALTQIS
+3291 SVALSQIS
-3299 VVAPFSVRVS
+3299 VLAPFSVRVS
-3309 PQKDTKAV
+3309 PQIDTKAV
-3317 GDTTEFTCTVLGDP
+3317 SDTSEFTCTVLGDP

-3339 EGGELPANHK
+3339 EGGELPSNHK
-3349 VDKTVLRISNLERGN
+3349 VDGTTLRISNLERGN
-3364 EGVYTCKALSRFG
+3364 EGVYTCKAVSRFG
-3377 QAQDSGKLVVQVL
+3377 QFQDSGKLVVQVL

-3426 SKVGSRIPS
+3426 SKVGSRLPN
-3435 DAVINGGMLRID
+3435 DAVISGGTLRIE
-3447 QVKQSDAGQYRCT
+3447 QVKQTDAGQYRCT
-3460 ATNDVGEVQ
+3460 VTNDVGEVQ

-3484 QPEMKEV
+3484 QPEMKEI
-3491 TTGSTAV
+3491 TTGSIAV

-3516 EGDLPSDSKIENN
+3516 EGDLPTDARIENN
-3529 VLTIPSVKPED
+3529 ILTIPLVKPED

-3564 ERVVPYFNGNPQS
+3564 ERVVPYFSGNPQS

-3598 PDYADALIMYSG
+3598 PDNADG

-3655 LGEFHTVTLYRHLNK
+3655 LGEFHTVTLHRNLNQ
-3670 GSLIVDNQMPIN
+3670 GSMVVDNQTPVN
-3682 GSSQGKFQGLD
+3682 GTSQGKFQGLD

-3706 EVLSKTDLKRGFV
+3706 EAVSKTDLSRGFV

-3729 EEIIFKDLDL
+3729 EEVIFKDLDL
-3739 KAKNIS
+3739 SANGIS
-3745 RCPTCKDRP
+3745 NCPTCRDRP
-3754 CKNKGICRDSDSS
+3754 CKNRGICRDSESS
-3767 SYVCDCPPGF
+3767 SYVCDCSPGF

-3792 GACGHEGTCINRADG
+3792 DACGPDATCINHADG
-3807 TGYTCRC
+3807 TRYTCRC
-3814 HLGQHGEKC
+3814 HLGKSGEKC
-3823 MDGVMVHTPSFNG
+3823 MDGVMVNTPSFNG
-3836 ETSYISYPSLTN
+3836 EISYISYPSLTN
-3848 IHDDLRVDLEFKP
+3848 IHNELRVDLEFKP
-3861 LSPNGLIFF
+3861 LSPNGLLFF
-3870 SGGKGAP
+3870 SGGKDSP
-3877 DFVSLAMAGG
+3877 VEDFVSLTMAGG
-3887 HLEFRYELGSGLAIL
+3887 FLEFRYELGSGLAIL
-3902 RSTDPV
+3902 RSADPI
-3908 TLGHWH
+3908 TLGQWH

-3927 QVDSAPPVKK
+3927 QVDRAPPVKR

-3955 GVDGSVT
+3955 GVDRSVD
-3962 LPKAVNITQPYQGC
+3962 LPSAVNFTQPYQGC

-3993 IESHSISQCY
+3993 VESHSISQCY

-4013 LHRGHCM
+4013 LHGGRCM

-4026 FQCICRDGF
+4026 YQCLCRDGF

-4041 SHEDRCQIHNPCT
+4041 THEDRCQIHNPCL
-4054 NGGTCKENKCH
+4054 NGGTCKENKCY

-4079 AATNLEDGVHEGSGG
+4079 AATNLDDGVHEGSGG

-4103 SFSGDSYIVLPRHT
+4103 SFFGDSYVALPKQI

-4138 DGVIF
+4138 DGVIL
-4143 WQGMEGLWL
+4143 WQGME
-4152 EHDLHDTNQEEKE
+4152 EKD
-4165 QGRERDFISLGL
+4165 QGGREKDFISLGL

-4190 GEANIIT
+4190 GEANIVT

-4203 GEWHKITAVREGKAG
+4203 GEWHKITAIREGKTGAI
-4218 SVHIDGEE
+4218 HIDGEE
-4226 VISGSA
+4226 VITGSS

-4242 SKVYLGGVPNV
+4242 GKVYLGGAPDV

-4260 FSTGITGCIKNVVLL
+4260 FSTGITGCIKNLVLL

-4280 HQLHQPIDLK
+4280 PQLHQPIDLK
-4290 HQSEMAHNTRECPS
+4290 HHAETAHNTRECPS

>member
-1 MGRWGVWSPGR
+1 MGRCVVWSSGR
-12 RALALL
+12 RLLALL
-18 LLIQVAY
+18 LLIQVSH
-25 CSRVLDEVYFPEND
+25 CSIVLDEVYFPENE
-39 AETRPGSQRWGYGDL
+39 AETRPGPQRWGYGDL
-54 GDDEDFL
+54 GDDEDFM
-61 ADEASGDDRGSSEI
+61 ADEASGDNHGSSEM
-75 GSGHQVTEGFT
+75 GSGRPVTEGFT
-86 TVSTSTIT
+86 TVSTST
-94 SFSTG
+94 SSLFST
-99 AAVTP
+99 
-104 LAPQLAG
+104 
-111 MSVSELDQEPFLI
+111 D

-137 YTPDLDNVSS
+137 YTPDLDNFSS
-147 DHFRDLS
+147 VQFRDLS
-154 EAIVD
+154 EAIED
-159 TLESEYYKIPG
+159 TLNSEYTKIPG
-170 EQMVNV
+170 DQAANV

-190 DVGSEGNTND
+190 DVGSENNNND
-200 AVIRQVLYS
+200 AQIRQVLYS

-214 SIASYVTSTAGFQF
+214 SIANYVTSSEGFQF
-228 RRLGAV
+228 RRLGV
-234 TPSMRSCL
+234 VRPPMGSC
-242 SNEFTCKNGECI
+242 SANEFSCNNGECVP
-254 LLEYRCDQ
+254 LEFRCDQ
-262 RHDCRDMSDEEG
+262 RHDCRDMSDEEA
-274 CVEPVLCGDNEFA
+274 CEPTEAV
-287 CGSGECIPRV
+287 V
-297 YYCDGRPD
+297 TRP
-305 CADSSDET
+305 T
-313 TCRGPGVVATS
+313 V
-324 PTITTRPIITPRPP
+324 TTRPAIIVRPA
-338 TTPPPIYTRPLV
+338 TTPPPFV
-350 IATTPFKRSTP
+350 ATTPFKRPPP
-361 KPPIDAARPCRR
+361 KTPIDGARVCQRD
-373 EEARCPNGQCIP
+373 EARCPNGQCIP
-385 REYLCDGERDCKDGS
+385 REYLCDGERDCKDGG

-414 EFKCKNGR
+414 EFKCRNGR

-443 NCPTKGPSDM
+443 SCPTKGPSDM
-453 CAPDQFVCVQSRKCI
+453 CAPDQFVCVQSRTCI

-498 EESIVASRGDTVRF
+498 EESVMASRGETVRF
-512 TCVAVGIPT
+512 TCVAIGIPT

-538 VSMSSENGHGTLIIR
+538 VSMTSEIGHGTLIIR

-584 KPSRGPCSE
+584 KPSRGPCPE
-593 GFFHIDGTS
+593 GFFHVAGTS
-602 QCIPCFCFGIAKVCH
+602 QCIPCFCFGVAKVCL

-622 RNQIRLRFDVED
+622 RNQIRLRFDVDD
-634 DFKGVNVSSPQGF
+634 DFKGVNVSSHQGF
-647 PPLSSNQLQIDPSVQ
+647 PPLSSNQLQIDSSVE

-678 FWLLPSQFLGNK
+678 FWTLPSQFLGNK

-695 GSLQF
+695 GSLHY

-713 VRKPDVVIVGN
+713 VRKPDVVLVGN

-735 TQPSVVNQRTV
+735 TLPTTTNQRTV
-746 QFTEDNWQHESGSAV
+746 QFTEDHWQHESGAAV

-767 MTLQNVEAI
+767 MTLQNLESI

-801 EYTQLGVAIGVE
+801 EYTQLGVALGVE
-813 ECKCPF
+813 ECRCPT

-828 CSPQFERIPGGPFL
+828 CSTQFERIPGGPFL

-860 NGYCINCQ
+860 SGYCINCQ
-868 HNTEGPQCNKCKSG
+868 HNTEGPQCNKCKPG

-909 SDTCFMDTDGQP
+909 SDTCFLDTDGQP
-921 TCDNCIEG
+921 TCDNCVVG
-929 YTGRRCERCALG
+929 YAGRRCERCAAE

-946 MKPGGRCVKTSAGD
+946 MKPGGRCVKTTAGD
-960 TGICDVRGS
+960 TGICDEKGS
-969 AESSPNTCVCK
+969 SVSSPNTCVCK
-980 PHVSGNLCNE
+980 PHVSGTLCNE
-990 CKTGTFYLSDKNP
+990 CKSGTFYLSGKNP
-1003 EGCLKCF
+1003 DGCLKCF
-1010 CMGVTRECSSSYWNR
+1010 CMGVTRACSSSYWNR

-1031 YDSHERAPFTISS
+1031 YDSHERAPFSMSNAAGTR
-1044 ASSTQTFSEGI
+1044 TFSEGI

-1065 SGFSNIPPDVYY
+1065 TAFNTIPQDVYF

-1101 YVPSVGAR
+1101 YEASLGAQS
-1109 TLDAQPHIVLQG
+1109 LDTQPYVVLQG
-1121 NGIFLEHN
+1121 NGIFLEHY
-1129 ANIQTPAGFPITI
+1129 ANIHTPPGFPITI
-1142 TVPFRE
+1142 TVHFRE
-1148 SSWRRTDGQDATR
+1148 RLWRRADGQDATR

-1171 DVLMIRASYADRM
+1171 DVLMIRASYAEGM

-1197 VPHSTGLKQAVEVE
+1197 VPHPNGQQQAVEVE
-1211 ECACPVGYTGPS
+1211 QCACPVGYTGPS

-1228 IGFTRSTSGLYLGT
+1228 VGFTRSSTGLYLGT

-1249 GHSTECDGETGEC
+1249 DHSTECDGETGEC
-1262 LNCQHN
+1262 LNCQDN

-1282 GDPRRGSQGDCQP
+1282 GDPRRGSPGDCQP
-1295 CPCRS
+1295 CPCRG

-1306 GTCFLDS
+1306 GTCFLDT
-1313 DGQPTC
+1313 DGLPTC
-1319 DSCPAGFLG
+1319 DSCPVGYVG
-1328 RQCERCAPGYRGDPT
+1328 RQCERCAPGYGGDPIG
-1343 RGQPCI
+1343 GQPCTRDTQV
-1349 PSSGPGP
+1349 PGSGP
-1356 STGCQCDLRGSISNT
+1356 CQCDLRGSLSNS

-1381 SHVEGLSCS
+1381 PHVEGLSCS
-1390 TCRPNHF
+1390 TCRPNHY

-1404 DGCLPCFCM
+1404 GGCLPCFCM

-1434 PGNFQNFALVNRQR
+1434 PGNFQNFALVNRQH
-1448 SVRITT
+1448 SVRIMT

-1461 TQGPQLSYRQFD
+1461 AHGPQLSYRQFEP
-1473 QLGQESFYWQLPESY
+1473 LGQESYYWQLPENY
-1488 QGDKREMLFARMRRA
+1488 Q
-1503 HKQNE
+1503 
-1508 SSLTEEEMRRKFASE
+1508 
-1523 ALGETHDPQPRVR
+1523 
-1536 RQAQMDKKQ
+1536 
-1545 EDMDREIWALISS
+1545 
-1558 FSSDPSQNKTNVSG
+1558 
-1572 EASVLPPPSSVLAP
+1572 
-1586 AGPPSVRRQRAH
+1586 
-1598 DIAQSQGRTH
+1598 
-1608 TFPLSGAPGHSPQRA
+1608 
-1623 SHEAGAATRSSRQD
+1623 
-1637 STNVLISQTPGLRG
+1637 
-1651 AEKYS
+1651 
-1656 LIYKGFSLFPEGV
+1656 
-1669 FYWSL
+1669 
-1674 PKVFLGDKVTSYGG
+1674 GDKVTSYGG

-1698 GIRGSPLPDADVQI
+1698 GVRGSPLPDADVQI
-1712 MGNDITL
+1712 TGNDITL
-1719 VAYQTEMRPRE
+1719 VAYQTELRPRE
-1730 SKTFEIAFKESQ
+1730 SKTFEIAFRESQ

-1756 MMALADLDEILIRAS
+1756 LMALADLDEILIRAS

-1780 ITAVSMETAGPSFT
+1780 ITGVSMETAGPSYT

-1841 GHSETCHPET
+1841 GHSETCHPES
-1851 GVCSVCL
+1851 GVCLNCL
-1858 HNTAGEFCDK
+1858 HNTGGEFCDK
-1868 CAPGFYGDATAGTPE
+1868 CAQGYYGDATAGTPE

-1924 CERCTPGYTGNPSI
+1924 CERCAPGYTGNPNI
-1938 RGQKCLPEDRRSNFI
+1938 RGQKCVPADRQSNFI
-1953 VQIHPEKKTV
+1953 VRIYPEKKTV
-1963 AAGSD
+1963 AAGGET
-1968 ASLRCH
+1968 SLRCQ
-1974 GSGDPP
+1974 GTGDPP

-1988 DGRPLPS
+1988 DGQPLPAVS
-1995 TTHLRDRGETLHF
+1995 HLREKGEVLHF

-2033 AEIIVHAV
+2033 AEIIVRA
-2041 AVRPIT
+2041 APIRPIT
-2047 VTVEEQRIQS
+2047 VTVEEQRVQS
-2057 VRQGADVTF
+2057 VQHGADVTF

-2077 TLVWTRQNNGKLPE
+2077 TLVWTRQNSGKLPE

-2127 ATLYVQEISHTQMFY
+2127 ATLYVQA
-2142 GPFETMGGHRP
+2142 
-2153 PGAGI
+2153 GAGL
-2158 PPVAVIEP
+2158 PPVAIIEP

-2174 QPAEFRCSATGNPTP
+2174 QPAEFRCTATGNPTP
-2189 IVEWTGGP
+2189 IVEWTGGQ
-2197 NGGISSRASVHGG
+2197 NGGISSRASIHGG
-2210 MLRFPS
+2210 VLHFSS
-2216 TQLSDEGQY
+2216 TQLTDEGQY
-2225 TCRVH
+2225 TCHVH
-2230 NTFGQH
+2230 NSVGKH

-2246 GNLPDVQVSPERT
+2246 GNLPNVQVSPERT

-2280 ISWRK
+2280 TSWRK
-2285 QNGILPPQALTSL
+2285 QDGVLPPQAHT
-2298 GFLHF
+2298 
-2303 RSSSLEAIQRRIQ
+2303 
-2316 ELQAR
+2316 
-2321 EERTDIATL
+2321 ERTDLSTL
-2330 VIPSITAADGGTY
+2330 LIPSITTADAGTY
-2343 LCIGT
+2343 LCVGT

-2353 SQQQIE
+2353 SQRHIE

-2364 ASPGAPLLRIE
+2364 ASPAAPPLRIE
-2375 PSSDSVQEGQTVEL
+2375 PSSDNVLEGQTVEL
-2389 NCVVAAYPQAV
+2389 NCVVAAYPQAA
-2400 VTWLRPGRPL
+2400 VTWHRPGRPL
-2410 APNHQV
+2410 SQNHQV
-2416 YGSRLRIIQASSAD
+2416 YGSRLRILQASSSD

-2437 VTNGVGSQQASIV
+2437 VSNGAGAQQASII

-2488 GYPGAEVTWYRP
+2488 GYPGAEVTWHRP
-2500 GVPLSPNHQVS
+2500 GIPLSPNHQVS
-2511 GSRLRILQASAAD
+2511 GSRLRILQASGGD
-2524 SGEYICRVTSGPV
+2524 SGEYICRVSSGAG

-2544 ITVTRISG
+2544 ITVTRISS
-2552 DTSGLVPVLRIEPS
+2552 DPSGSVPTLKIESS
-2566 SNTVAEGQ
+2566 SNSVAEGQ

-2582 SGSQQGEVTWHRK
+2582 SGSQIAAVTWQRK
-2595 DQPLSPNHQVLG
+2595 GQPLSPNHQVLG
-2607 SRLRILQASVADS
+2607 SRLRIVQASVADS

-2626 VTTGSVTRQATITV
+2626 VSSGAVTRQATITV
-2640 TISRTIGPVQ
+2640 TITHGMGPVHT
-2650 NGITPTIRVESPSD
+2650 GITPTIRIESPHNAV
-2664 SLSEGQTVVLNCV
+2664 SEGQTVVLNCV
-2677 VEGQTQQVSW
+2677 VEGQTHREVSW
-2687 YRQGQPLSSNHQ
+2687 YRQGQPLSDNHQ

-2705 RIVNASSR
+2705 RILNASPQ

-2724 SSGIQAAS
+2724 VSGVQAAS
-2732 ISVSIEGPRH
+2732 ITVSIEGSRH
-2742 NTGDSGAIRIEPSS
+2742 NSGVSGSIRIEPSS
-2756 QTVEEGQILD
+2756 QTVEDGQNLELRCLVEGV
-2766 LSCRIEGISGQS
+2766 SGHS
-2778 VTWHRANGRPL
+2778 VTWHRSHGRPL
-2789 SPNHQVAGPRMRI
+2789 SSNHQVAGPRMQI
-2802 NKATTADSGEYICR
+2802 IKATAADSGDYVCR
-2816 VITDF
+2816 VNTGL
-2821 GVQEASVMV
+2821 GVQEAVISVT
-2830 IVQRSSQVPAGFPT
+2830 VQRSSQVPANVPP
-2844 PITIEKTPGPV
+2844 PILIEKSPGPV

-2871 DAAVTWMR
+2871 DAAVTWTR
-2879 PGASFTPNHQIS
+2879 PGARFSPNHQIS
-2891 GSRLRIVQASSA
+2891 GSRLRVVHASSA

-2909 CRYSSPSGILKGSIL
+2909 CRYNTPSGILKASIIISVGS
-2924 VNVIP
+2924 
-2929 GAQKVY
+2929 GAQNVY

-2948 ATIRQGENAT
+2948 ATVHQGENAT
-2958 FKCHVHKGAPPI
+2958 FKCHVHQGAQPV
-2970 RVAWKMGQNQPLQD
+2970 RVTWKMGQNQPLQD
-2984 NVHISNNGSIITIV
+2984 NVHISSNGSIITIV

-3033 SVIPQGPVRVNVGET
+3033 SVIPQGPVKVKVGET

-3059 RPVVSWRRTGSRQTI
+3059 RPVVSWHRTGSRQTI
-3074 QQQHHVPLDSH
+3074 RQQNHVPLDSH

-3092 AKPDDAGSYT
+3092 AKPDDSGSYT
-3102 CVGHNPAGSTQVN
+3102 CVGHNPAGSTQVHVN
-3115 VDVLVEDRVT
+3115 VLVEERVLR
-3125 KPSAPVVTADQ
+3125 PSAPTATVEQ
-3136 PVHVVLAGDTATLRC
+3136 SVHVVLAGEAATLRC

-3158 PTITWSKL
+3158 PAITWSKL
-3166 RAPLPWQHQIVNQT
+3166 RAPLPWQHQIVNSS
-3180 LVIPRVAQQDS
+3180 LIIPRVAQQDS
-3191 GQYICNASNADG
+3191 GQYICNASNSDG
-3203 HSEIFITLDVE
+3203 HSEVFITLDVE

-3228 SVGEAIRIQCLA
+3228 GVGEAIRLQCLA

-3248 QWTKVNGSL
+3248 HWTKVNGSL
-3257 PSSSEVRDG
+3257 ANSAEVRDG
-3266 VLHISQAAATDAGTY
+3266 TLHINQAATTDAGTY
-3281 SCVVRNKVGE
+3281 RCAVSNKVGE
-3291 SEALTQIS
+3291 SVALTQIS
-3299 VVAPFSVRVS
+3299 VLAPFSVRVS

-3317 GDTTEFTCTVLGDP
+3317 SDTAEFTCTVLGDP

-3339 EGGELPANHK
+3339 EGGDLPTNHK
-3349 VDKTVLRISNLERGN
+3349 VDGTTLRIANLERGN
-3364 EGVYTCKALSRFG
+3364 EGVYTCRALSRFG
-3377 QAQDSGKLVVQVL
+3377 QAQGSGKLVVQVL

-3415 AIGDPRAKVTW
+3415 AIGDPQAKVTW
-3426 SKVGSRIPS
+3426 SKVGSRLPNDVLLS
-3435 DAVINGGMLRID
+3435 GGMLRIE

-3460 ATNDVGEVQ
+3460 VTNDVGEVQ

-3484 QPEMKEV
+3484 QPEMKEI

-3516 EGDLPSDSKIENN
+3516 EGDLPGDAQIENN
-3529 VLTIPSVKPED
+3529 VLTLNSVRPED

-3564 ERVVPYFNGNPQS
+3564 ERVVPFFTGHSQS

-3583 LKDAHKKFEVKITFR
+3583 MKDAHKKFEIKITFR
-3598 PDYADALIMYSG
+3598 PDNANG

-3655 LGEFHTVTLYRHLNK
+3655 LGEFHTVTLYRNLNQ
-3670 GSLIVDNQMPIN
+3670 GSLIVDNQTPVN
-3682 GSSQGKFQGLD
+3682 GTSQGKFQGLD

-3706 EVLSKTDLKRGFV
+3706 EVVSKTDLKRGFV
-3719 GCVRQLVIQG
+3719 GCVRQLLIQG
-3729 EEIIFKDLDL
+3729 EEVIFKDLDL
-3739 KAKNIS
+3739 TANGIS
-3745 RCPTCKDRP
+3745 NCPTCRDRP
-3754 CKNKGICRDSDSS
+3754 CKNRGICRDSESS
-3767 SYVCDCPPGF
+3767 SYICDCPPGF

-3787 LHCHP
+3787 VHCHP
-3792 GACGHEGTCINRADG
+3792 DACGPEATCINRADA

-3814 HLGQHGEKC
+3814 HLGKSGEKC
-3823 MDGVMVHTPSFNG
+3823 MDGVMVNTPSFNG

-3848 IHDDLRVDLEFKP
+3848 IHNDLRVDLEFKP

-3877 DFVSLAMAGG
+3877 VEDFVSLTIAGG
-3887 HLEFRYELGSGLAIL
+3887 HVEFRYELGSGLAIL
-3902 RSTDPV
+3902 RSADPV
-3908 TLGHWH
+3908 ILGQWH
-3914 KASAERIHKDGTL
+3914 KVSAERIHKDGTL
-3927 QVDSAPPVKK
+3927 QVDRAPAVKR

-3955 GVDGSVT
+3955 GVDSSVD
-3962 LPKAVNITQPYQGC
+3962 LPSAVNISQPYQGC
-3976 IGEVSINGKK
+3976 IGEVSINGKE

-3993 IESHSISQCY
+3993 VESHSISQCY

-4013 LHRGHCM
+4013 LHGGRCM

-4026 FQCICRDGF
+4026 YQCLCYDGF
-4035 KGDRCE
+4035 TGDRCE
-4041 SHEDRCQIHNPCT
+4041 THEDRCQITNPCV
-4054 NGGTCKENKCH
+4054 NGGVCKENRCH
-4065 CPEGFSGTYCERGA
+4065 CPGGFSGTYCERGA
-4079 AATNLEDGVHEGSGG
+4079 ASTNLDDGVHEGSGG

-4103 SFSGDSYIVLPRHT
+4103 SFSGDSYIALPRQM

-4133 RTTST
+4133 RSTST
-4138 DGVIF
+4138 EGVIL
-4143 WQGMEGLWL
+4143 WQGR
-4152 EHDLHDTNQEEKE
+4152 EEKG

-4177 RDGHLLFSYQLGS
+4177 RDGRLLFSYQLGS
-4190 GEANIIT
+4190 GEANIMT

-4203 GEWHKITAVREGKAG
+4203 GEWHKITAIREGKSG

-4226 VISGSA
+4226 VISGSS

-4242 SKVYLGGVPNV
+4242 AKVYLGGAPDVQRT
-4253 KLMTGGK
+4253 TGGK
-4260 FSTGITGCIKNVVLL
+4260 FSAGITGCIKNLVLV
-4275 NARPS
+4275 NGRPS
-4280 HQLHQPIDLK
+4280 DQPRQPIDLK
-4290 HQSEMAHNTRECPS
+4290 HRAEAAHDTRECPS

>member
-1 MGRWGVWSPGR
+1 MGCWDVGSPGR
-12 RALALL
+12 RALLIL
-18 LLIQVAY
+18 LLIQVTH
-25 CSRVLDEVYFPEND
+25 CSRVLDEVYFPESEV
-39 AETRPGSQRWGYGDL
+39 ETRPGPQRWGYGDL
-54 GDDEDFL
+54 GDDEDFM
-61 ADEASGDDRGSSEI
+61 ADEASGDDHGSSEV
-75 GSGHQVTEGFT
+75 GSGVTEGIT
-86 TVSTSTIT
+86 TASTSTIS
-94 SFSTG
+94 SFYTG
-99 AAVTP
+99 SAVTP

-147 DHFRDLS
+147 DQFRDLS

-176 VYVKVID
+176 VYVKIID
-183 GFVFVEL
+183 GSVFVEL
-190 DVGSEGNTND
+190 DVGSEGNAND
-200 AVIRQVLYS
+200 AQIRQVLYS

-214 SIASYVTSTAGFQF
+214 SIANYVTSTEGFQF
-228 RRLGAV
+228 RHLGAAQTPPSAAGVEIPV
-234 TPSMRSCL
+234 TPSPRACYT
-242 SNEFTCKNGECI
+242 NEFTCNNGECVP
-254 LLEYRCDQ
+254 LEYRCDR
-262 RHDCRDMSDEEG
+262 RHDCRDMSDEQG
-274 CVEPVLCGDNEFA
+274 CETPEPD
-287 CGSGECIPRV
+287 I
-297 YYCDGRPD
+297 
-305 CADSSDET
+305 
-313 TCRGPGVVATS
+313 TS
-324 PTITTRPIITPRPP
+324 PPVTTRPIITRRPSS
-338 TTPPPIYTRPLV
+338 PPPPIIYTRPPPV
-350 IATTPFKRSTP
+350 ATTPFKPITA
-361 KPPIDAARPCRR
+361 KLPIDGPRLCRR

-400 DELNCGTPSPCEPN
+400 DEINCGTPSPCEPN

-422 CALKLWRCDGDN
+422 CTLKLWRCDGDN
-434 DCGDGSDEI
+434 DCGDGSDET

-453 CAPDQFVCVQSRKCI
+453 CAPDQFICVQSRTCI

-498 EESIVASRGDTVRF
+498 EESIMASRGDTVRF
-512 TCVAVGIPT
+512 TCVAIGIPT

-533 PTSSR
+533 PTSGR

-584 KPSRGPCSE
+584 KPSRGPCPE
-593 GFFHIDGTS
+593 DNFHVEATS
-602 QCIPCFCFGIAKVCH
+602 KCIPCFCFGVAKVCY

-622 RNQIRLRFDVED
+622 RNQIRLRFDIED
-634 DFKGVNVSSPQGF
+634 DFKGVNVTSPQGF
-647 PPLSSNQLQIDPSVQ
+647 PPLSSNQLQIDTNVE

-678 FWLLPSQFLGNK
+678 FWTLPSQFLGNK

-695 GSLQF
+695 GSIRY

-713 VRKPDVVIVGN
+713 VRKPDVVLIGN

-735 TQPSVVNQRTV
+735 TQPTSVNQRVV
-746 QFTEDNWQHESGSAV
+746 QFTEEHWQHESGATV

-767 MTLQNVEAI
+767 MTLQNLEAL
-776 MIQTVYDN
+776 MIQTIYDN

-790 LADIVMDTTSV
+790 LSDIVMDTTSV
-801 EYTQLGVAIGVE
+801 EYTQLGVALGVE
-813 ECKCPF
+813 ECRCPT
-819 GYSGLSCET
+819 GYSGLSCEV
-828 CSPQFERIPGGPFL
+828 CSPQFERVPGGPFL
-842 GTCSGCNCNGHAS
+842 GTCAGCNCNGHAS

-860 NGYCINCQ
+860 TGYCMNCQ
-868 HNTEGPQCNKCKSG
+868 HNTEGPQCNKCKQG

-892 DACRPCPCPLMD
+892 DACRACPCPLMD

-909 SDTCFMDTDGQP
+909 SDTCFLDTDGQP
-921 TCDNCIEG
+921 TCDNCVEG
-929 YTGRRCERCALG
+929 YTGRRCERCAVG

-946 MKPGGRCVKTSAGD
+946 MKPGGRCVKTSAGQ
-960 TGICDVRGS
+960 TGICDERGS
-969 AESSPNTCVCK
+969 AVSTPNACVCK
-980 PHVSGNLCNE
+980 PHVSGKLCNE
-990 CKTGTFYLSDKNP
+990 CKSGTFYLSDKNP
-1003 EGCLKCF
+1003 DGCLKCF

-1031 YDSHERAPFTISS
+1031 YDSHERAPFSIST
-1044 ASSTQTFSEGI
+1044 ATSTRTFSEGI

-1065 SGFSNIPPDVYY
+1065 SAFNSIPQDVYY

-1101 YVPSVGAR
+1101 YEAVLEAR
-1109 TLDAQPHIVLQG
+1109 PVDSQPYVILQG
-1121 NGIFLEHN
+1121 NGIFLEHY
-1129 ANIQTPAGFPITI
+1129 ANIQTPPGFPITI

-1171 DVLMIRASYADRM
+1171 DVLMIRASHAERM

-1197 VPHSTGLKQAVEVE
+1197 VPHSTGLQQAIEVE
-1211 ECACPVGYTGPS
+1211 QCACPIGYTGPS

-1228 IGFTRSTSGLYLGT
+1228 IGYTRSTSGLYLGT
-1242 CERCQCG
+1242 CERCQCS

-1282 GDPRRGSQGDCQP
+1282 GDPRRGSPGDCQP
-1295 CPCRS
+1295 CPCRG

-1306 GTCFLDS
+1306 GTCFLDTDS
-1313 DGQPTC
+1313 LPTC
-1319 DSCPAGFLG
+1319 DSCPVGYVG

-1343 RGQPCI
+1343 RGQPCTT
-1349 PSSGPGP
+1349 SSGPGP
-1356 STGCQCDLRGSISNT
+1356 DPGPGTGCHCDLRGSISNT

-1381 SHVEGLSCS
+1381 AHVEGLSCS

-1461 TQGPQLSYRQFD
+1461 IHGPQMSYRQFD
-1473 QLGQESFYWQLPESY
+1473 QLGQESFYWQLPENY

-1503 HKQNE
+1503 HKLNE
-1508 SSLTEEEMRRKFASE
+1508 SSLTEEEMRRRIASGTF
-1523 ALGETHDPQPRVR
+1523 GEDHNSQHRFR
-1536 RQAQMDKKQ
+1536 RQAQLDKRQ
-1545 EDMDREIWALISS
+1545 EEVDREVWALISS
-1558 FSSDPSQNKTNVSG
+1558 FSSQGKANVSKSSSHPSPSAIVTPTG
-1572 EASVLPPPSSVLAP
+1572 PPSS
-1586 AGPPSVRRQRAH
+1586 SVRRHRAR
-1598 DIAQSQGRTH
+1598 DNAQSRPRTH
-1608 TFPLSGAPGHSPQRA
+1608 TFPLSGAPGQRP
-1623 SHEAGAATRSSRQD
+1623 HRGNQEARSSRQE
-1637 STNVLISQTPGLRG
+1637 STNVLFSQTPGLRG

-1656 LIYKGFSLFPEGV
+1656 LVYKGFSLFPEGV

-1688 TLRYTLTYTS
+1688 TLRYTLTYIS
-1698 GIRGSPLPDADVQI
+1698 GVRGSPLPDADVQI
-1712 MGNDITL
+1712 TGNDITL
-1719 VAYQTEMRPRE
+1719 VAYQTELRSRE
-1730 SKTFEIAFKESQ
+1730 SKTFEIAFRESQ

-1756 MMALADLDEILIRAS
+1756 MMVLADLDEILIRAS
-1771 YSTDMISAG
+1771 YSNDMISAG
-1780 ITAVSMETAGPSFT
+1780 ITGVSMETAGPSYT

-1807 PPGYRGLSC
+1807 PPGYKGLSC

-1841 GHSETCHPET
+1841 GHSDTCHPET
-1851 GVCSVCL
+1851 GVCLNCL
-1858 HNTAGEFCDK
+1858 HNTAGEFCEK

-1897 QFSKTCETDGAG
+1897 QFSKTCEPDGAG
-1909 GYRCTACPLGYTGQY
+1909 GYRCTACPIGYTGQY
-1924 CERCTPGYTGNPSI
+1924 CERCAPGYNGNPNI
-1938 RGQKCLPEDRRSNFI
+1938 RGQKCIPEDRLSHFI
-1953 VQIHPEKKTV
+1953 VRIYPEKKTV
-1963 AAGSD
+1963 SAGSEF
-1968 ASLRCH
+1968 SLRCQ

-1980 YYYFWSRE
+1980 YYYHWSRE
-1988 DGRPLPS
+1988 DGRTITAIS
-1995 TTHLRDRGETLHF
+1995 QLREKGEVLHF
-2008 PNLQPSDSGVYI
+2008 PSLQPSDSGVYI
-2020 CTCRNYQYVNTSR
+2020 CTCRNYNYVNTSR
-2033 AEIIVHAV
+2033 AEILVHA
-2041 AVRPIT
+2041 APIRPIT
-2047 VTVEEQRIQS
+2047 VTVEEQRVQT
-2057 VRQGADVTF
+2057 VRQGTDVTF

-2102 RNVQPEDAGIYI
+2102 RNVHPEDAGIYI

-2127 ATLYVQEISHTQMFY
+2127 ATLYVQA
-2142 GPFETMGGHRP
+2142 
-2153 PGAGI
+2153 GAGT

-2174 QPAEFRCSATGNPTP
+2174 QPAEFRCTATGNPLP
-2189 IVEWTGGP
+2189 VVEWTGGQ
-2197 NGGISSRASVHGG
+2197 NGDLSSRASVHGG
-2210 MLRFPS
+2210 VLRFAS
-2216 TQLSDEGQY
+2216 AQLSDEGQY

-2230 NTFGQH
+2230 NSFGQH

-2285 QNGILPPQALTSL
+2285 QDGILPAQALTSL

-2303 RSSSLEAIQRRIQ
+2303 RSSSLEAIKRRIQ
-2316 ELQAR
+2316 ELQVQT
-2321 EERTDIATL
+2321 ERTDISTL
-2330 VIPSITAADGGTY
+2330 LIPAITAADAGVY
-2343 LCIGT
+2343 LCVGT

-2353 SQQQIE
+2353 SQRPIE
-2359 VIVVK
+2359 VVVVR
-2364 ASPGAPLLRIE
+2364 ASPAAPLLRIE
-2375 PSSDSVQEGQTVEL
+2375 PSSDNMLEGQTVEL
-2389 NCVVAAYPQAV
+2389 NCVVASYPQAA
-2400 VTWLRPGRPL
+2400 VTWHRPGRPL
-2410 APNHQV
+2410 SPNHQV
-2416 YGSRLRIIQASSAD
+2416 YGSRLRILQASSDD

-2437 VTNGVGSQQASIV
+2437 VTNGAGTQQASII

-2455 VPIPSENI
+2455 VPIPSENV
-2463 PVLRIESSSGSLVEG
+2463 PVLRIESSSGTLVEG
-2478 QTLELDCQVA
+2478 QNLELDCQVS

-2500 GVPLSPNHQVS
+2500 GTPLSPNHQVS

-2524 SGEYICRVTSGPV
+2524 SGEYICRVTTGTV

-2544 ITVTRISG
+2544 ITVTRISS
-2552 DTSGLVPVLRIEPS
+2552 DPSGFVPALRIEPS
-2566 SNTVAEGQ
+2566 SNSVAEGQ
-2574 TLELNCVV
+2574 TLELNCII
-2582 SGSQQGEVTWHRK
+2582 SGSPNTAVTWHRK
-2595 DQPLSPNHQVLG
+2595 GQPLSPNHQVSG
-2607 SRLRILQASVADS
+2607 SRLRIQQASVADS

-2626 VTTGSVTRQATITV
+2626 VTSGAVTRQATITV
-2640 TISRTIGPVQ
+2640 TISRALGPLHS
-2650 NGITPTIRVESPSD
+2650 GITPTIRLESPS
-2664 SLSEGQTVVLNCV
+2664 SALSEGQTVVLNCV
-2677 VEGQTQQVSW
+2677 VEGQTNQEVLW
-2687 YRQGQPLSSNHQ
+2687 YRQGQSLSSNHQ

-2705 RIVNASSR
+2705 RILNASPQ

-2724 SSGIQAAS
+2724 ASGIKAAS
-2732 ISVSIEGPRH
+2732 ISVSIEGSRH
-2742 NTGDSGAIRIEPSS
+2742 NSGISGAISLEPTSK
-2756 QTVEEGQILD
+2756 TVEEGQNLE
-2766 LSCRIEGISGQS
+2766 LSCLIEGLAGHS
-2778 VTWHRANGRPL
+2778 VTWHRSHGRPL
-2789 SPNHQVAGPRMRI
+2789 SSNHQVAGPRMRI
-2802 NKATTADSGEYICR
+2802 VQATTADSGEYICR
-2816 VITDF
+2816 VNTGSGI
-2821 GVQEASVMV
+2821 QEAVIMV
-2830 IVQRSSQVPAGFPT
+2830 IVQRTAQVPANHPT
-2844 PITIEKTPGPV
+2844 PILIEKTPGPV
-2855 SEGQTVDL
+2855 TEGQTVDL
-2863 NCVVIGNP
+2863 NCAVIGNP

-2879 PGASFTPNHQIS
+2879 PGASFSPNHQIS
-2891 GSRLRIVQASSA
+2891 GSRLRIIQASSV

-2909 CRYSSPSGILKGSIL
+2909 CRYNAPSGIQKASIII
-2924 VNVIP
+2924 NVGT

-2948 ATIRQGENAT
+2948 ATIRRGENAT
-2958 FKCHVHKGAPPI
+2958 FKCHVHKGAQPV
-2970 RVAWKMGQNQPLQD
+2970 RVTWKMGQNQPLQD
-2984 NVHISNNGSIITIV
+2984 NVHISSNGSIITIV
-2998 GAHHKNQGSYRC
+2998 GANYRNQGSYRC
-3010 MASNAYGAVD
+3010 MASNVYGAVD

-3033 SVIPQGPVRVNVGET
+3033 SVIPQGPVKVNMGET
-3048 IYLECSGMGDP
+3048 IYLECSGVGDP
-3059 RPVVSWRRTGSRQTI
+3059 RPVVSWRRTGSRQII
-3074 QQQHHVPLDSH
+3074 QQQNHVPLDSH

-3092 AKPDDAGSYT
+3092 AKPDDSGSYT
-3102 CVGHNPAGSTQVN
+3102 CVGHNPAGSTQVH
-3115 VDVLVEDRVT
+3115 VDVLVEDRVL
-3125 KPSAPVVTADQ
+3125 KPSAPVAAVEQTVQ
-3136 PVHVVLAGDTATLRC
+3136 VVLAGETATLRC

-3166 RAPLPWQHQIVNQT
+3166 RAPLPWQHQIVNNS
-3180 LVIPRVAQQDS
+3180 LIIPRVAQQDS

-3203 HSEIFITLDVE
+3203 HSEVFITLDVE

-3228 SVGEAIRIQCLA
+3228 SVGEPIRLQCLA
-3240 HGTPPLKF
+3240 HGTPPLRY

-3257 PSSSEVRDG
+3257 SRSADVRDG
-3266 VLHISQAAATDAGTY
+3266 VLHINHAAATDAGTY
-3281 SCVVRNKVGE
+3281 RCAVTNKVGE
-3291 SEALTQIS
+3291 SVALSQIS
-3299 VVAPFSVRVS
+3299 VLAPFSVRVS
-3309 PQKDTKAV
+3309 PQIDTKAV
-3317 GDTTEFTCTVLGDP
+3317 SDTSEFTCTVLGDP

-3339 EGGELPANHK
+3339 EGGELPSNHK
-3349 VDKTVLRISNLERGN
+3349 VDGTTLRISNLERGN
-3364 EGVYTCKALSRFG
+3364 EGVYTCKAVSRFG
-3377 QAQDSGKLVVQVL
+3377 QFQDSGKLVVQVL

-3426 SKVGSRIPS
+3426 SKVGSRLPN
-3435 DAVINGGMLRID
+3435 DAVISGGTLRIE
-3447 QVKQSDAGQYRCT
+3447 QVKQTDAGQYRCT
-3460 ATNDVGEVQ
+3460 VTNDVGEVQ

-3484 QPEMKEV
+3484 QPEMKEI
-3491 TTGSTAV
+3491 TTGSIAV

-3516 EGDLPSDSKIENN
+3516 EGDLPTDARIENN
-3529 VLTIPSVKPED
+3529 ILTFPSVKPED

-3564 ERVVPYFNGNPQS
+3564 ERVVPYFSGNPQS

-3598 PDYADALIMYSG
+3598 PDNADALILYSG

-3655 LGEFHTVTLYRHLNK
+3655 LGEFHTVTLHRNLNQ
-3670 GSLIVDNQMPIN
+3670 GSMVVDNQTPVN
-3682 GSSQGKFQGLD
+3682 GTSQGKFQGLD

-3706 EVLSKTDLKRGFV
+3706 EAVSKTDLSRGFV

-3729 EEIIFKDLDL
+3729 EEVIFKDLDL
-3739 KAKNIS
+3739 SANGIS
-3745 RCPTCKDRP
+3745 NCPTCRDRP
-3754 CKNKGICRDSDSS
+3754 CKNRGICRDSESS
-3767 SYVCDCPPGF
+3767 SYVCDCSPGF

-3792 GACGHEGTCINRADG
+3792 DACGPDATCINHADG
-3807 TGYTCRC
+3807 TRYTCRC
-3814 HLGQHGEKC
+3814 HLGKSGEKC
-3823 MDGVMVHTPSFNG
+3823 MDGVMVNTPSFNG
-3836 ETSYISYPSLTN
+3836 EISYISYPSLTN
-3848 IHDDLRVDLEFKP
+3848 IHNELRVDLEFKP
-3861 LSPNGLIFF
+3861 LSPNGLLFF
-3870 SGGKGAP
+3870 SGGKDSP
-3877 DFVSLAMAGG
+3877 VEDFVSLTMAGG
-3887 HLEFRYELGSGLAIL
+3887 YLEFRYELGSGLAIL
-3902 RSTDPV
+3902 RSADPI
-3908 TLGHWH
+3908 TLGQWH

-3927 QVDSAPPVKK
+3927 QVDRAPPVKR

-3955 GVDGSVT
+3955 GVDHSVD
-3962 LPKAVNITQPYQGC
+3962 LPSAVNFTQPYQGC

-3993 IESHSISQCY
+3993 VESHSISQCY

-4013 LHRGHCM
+4013 LHGGRCM

-4026 FQCICRDGF
+4026 YQCLCRDGF

-4041 SHEDRCQIHNPCT
+4041 THEDRCQIHNPCL
-4054 NGGTCKENKCH
+4054 NGGTCKENKCY

-4079 AATNLEDGVHEGSGG
+4079 AATNLDDGVHEGSGG

-4103 SFSGDSYIVLPRHT
+4103 SFFGDSYVALPKQI

-4138 DGVIF
+4138 DGVIL
-4143 WQGMEGLWL
+4143 WQGME
-4152 EHDLHDTNQEEKE
+4152 EKD
-4165 QGRERDFISLGL
+4165 QGGREKDFISLGL

-4190 GEANIIT
+4190 GEANIVT

-4203 GEWHKITAVREGKAG
+4203 GEWHKITAIREGKTGAI
-4218 SVHIDGEE
+4218 HIDGEE
-4226 VISGSA
+4226 VITGSS

-4242 SKVYLGGVPNV
+4242 GKVYLGGAPDV

-4260 FSTGITGCIKNVVLL
+4260 FSTGITGCIKNLVLL

-4280 HQLHQPIDLK
+4280 PQLHQPIDLK
-4290 HQSEMAHNTRECPS
+4290 HHAETAHNTRECPS